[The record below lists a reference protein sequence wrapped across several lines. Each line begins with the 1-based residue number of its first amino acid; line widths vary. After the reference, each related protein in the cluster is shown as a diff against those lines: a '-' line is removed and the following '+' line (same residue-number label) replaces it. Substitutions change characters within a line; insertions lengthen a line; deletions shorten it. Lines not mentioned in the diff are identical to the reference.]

1 MRCFATIE
9 WIFLALL
16 AGVNG
21 ALSWLYGK
29 RTPQVL
35 RAKLRAV
42 QARETALTLELKM
55 VEGEVLRQNGSA
67 EGKRCAQRADM
78 ISQKLRVAR
87 EAKTKVMSQTGDLEK
102 TTDPARDAQHA
113 KR

>member
-1 MRCFATIE
+1 MRRFAKIE

-55 VEGEVLRQNGSA
+55 VEGEVLRQNGSL
-67 EGKRCAQRADM
+67 EGRRFAQRADK

-87 EAKTKVMSQTGDLEK
+87 EARTKVLGQTDDLEK
-102 TTDPARDAQHA
+102 TIDPAPTAQHS